1 MTWNV
6 EDLSALSTS
15 PQTSSHERPGPC
27 AFERPGT
34 RISEAADLI
43 GRIDRLVSDI
53 QALKV
58 EQAAMRAARARFCVP
73 YHAKRQGSPDE
84 QAEAA

>member
-1 MTWNV
+1 MSCNPERAQALTH
-6 EDLSALSTS
+6 SAIPAATD
-15 PQTSSHERPGPC
+15 RPG
-27 AFERPGT
+27 AQ
-34 RISEAADLI
+34 IIAAADLI

-73 YHAKRQGSPDE
+73 YHAKRQGAPDE